1 MDFSSVVGIGLVRS
15 GVQLAMPTA
24 LAAVGESFS
33 ERAGVLNLGLEGMM
47 LSAALAAFVGEYYTG
62 SAAVGVLAG
71 VAAGG
76 LLAALKAL
84 LSVHLKTEQVINGIA
99 IVIFAQG
106 ITAFTYERLFRGLQT
121 SPQVP
126 PLHTVR
132 IPGLASIP
140 GVGTVLFDQ
149 NVLFYISLVMVVG
162 VWLLLYRTRFG
173 LTARAVGESPIAVDS
188 VGINVDR
195 VRWLA
200 LLVCGAMAGLGGA
213 VLIVGDINLFG
224 LNVTAGRGWVA
235 IALVIFGRWNPLI
248 VFGGALLFGLT
259 DALQL
264 RIQAVSGGTHAI
276 VPYEFFQA
284 LPYLLTLTV
293 MVAATVASKR
303 SAQPSAL
310 GIPFRKGVTD

>member
-1 MDFSSVVGIGLVRS
+1 MDWTAVVGIGLLTS
-15 GVQLAMPTA
+15 GMQLAMPTA
-24 LAAVGESFS
+24 LAAVGETFS

-47 LSAALAAFVGEYYTG
+47 LGAALAAFIGEYFLG

-71 VAAGG
+71 VAVGI
-76 LLAALKAL
+76 LLAGLKAF
-84 LSVHLKTEQVINGIA
+84 LSVYLKTDQVVNGIA

-106 ITAFTYERLFRGLQT
+106 VTAFAYERIFGGLKT
-121 SPQVP
+121 SPEVP
-126 PLHTVR
+126 ALHSIR

-140 GVGTVLFDQ
+140 GLGPVLFQQ
-149 NVLFYISLVMVVG
+149 NVLFYIALVTVAA
-162 VWLLLYRTRFG
+162 VWLLLFRTKFG
-173 LTARAVGESPIAVDS
+173 LLGRAVGESPIAADS
-188 VGINVDR
+188 VGISVDR

-213 VLIVGDINLFG
+213 VLIVGDIDLFG
-224 LNVTAGRGWVA
+224 PNVTAGRGWVA

-264 RIQAVSGGTHAI
+264 RIQAVSGGTHAV
-276 VPYEFFQA
+276 VPYELFQA

-293 MVAATVASKR
+293 LVAATVASKR